1 MTGFF
6 IPDCWQPEKSDTG
19 NIDSDYK
26 LLNFEFIKSLKM
38 KKLSVLLL
46 LLSALGCRI
55 CYSQE
60 AADTT
65 AALRI
70 ETYDGNIFIG
80 NVISEDSTAIVLKTT
95 SLGEIKIPKNDI
107 KSRTVLKQLKYEG
120 GKLWLP
126 NPQSSRYF
134 WAPNGYGLEKG
145 TSYYQNIWILY
156 NQFSF
161 GLTDNFSIGA
171 GFLPL
176 FLFGGTSSP
185 IWLVPK
191 ISIPVVKDKL
201 NLGTGAFLG
210 TILGEDAGVFGL
222 LYGTTTFG
230 SRDKNISFG
239 LAYGFAQDEWLNVP
253 VINISSMIRTGPRG
267 YFITENY
274 VITAEGETVTLLS
287 AGGRSIIRNIGLDY
301 SLWIPVGAEMDTFVA
316 IPFLGITIPMGSKK

>member
-1 MTGFF
+1 
-6 IPDCWQPEKSDTG
+6 
-19 NIDSDYK
+19 
-26 LLNFEFIKSLKM
+26 M
-38 KKLSVLLL
+38 KKLSLLL
-46 LLSALGCRI
+46 LLFAVLGCEFS
-55 CYSQE
+55 YSQE
-60 AADTT
+60 TSDT
-65 AALRI
+65 AAVYRI
-70 ETYDGNIFIG
+70 ETFDGNIFIG
-80 NVISEDSTAIVLKTT
+80 NIISEDSATIVLKTT
-95 SLGEIKIPKNDI
+95 SLGEIKIPLSNI
-107 KSRTVLKQLKYEG
+107 KSKTILKQVKYEG
-120 GKLWLP
+120 GKIWLP

-161 GLTDNFSIGA
+161 GLTNNFSIGA

-185 IWLVPK
+185 FWIVPK
-191 ISIPVVKDKL
+191 VSIPVVKDKF

-230 SRDKNISFG
+230 SRDRNISFG
-239 LAYGFAQDEWLNVP
+239 LAYGFAQDDWLNIP
-253 VINISSMIRTGPRG
+253 VINVASMIRTGPKG

-274 VITAEGETVTLLS
+274 VITAEGETVALLS
-287 AGGRSIIRNIGLDY
+287 LGGRSIIRNIGLDY
-301 SLWIPVGAEMDTFVA
+301 SLWIPIGAEMDTFVA

>member
-1 MTGFF
+1 
-6 IPDCWQPEKSDTG
+6 
-19 NIDSDYK
+19 
-26 LLNFEFIKSLKM
+26 M
-38 KKLSVLLL
+38 KKLSLLL
-46 LLSALGCRI
+46 LLFAVLGCEFS
-55 CYSQE
+55 YSQE
-60 AADTT
+60 TSDT
-65 AALRI
+65 AAVYRI
-70 ETYDGNIFIG
+70 ETFDGNIFIG
-80 NVISEDSTAIVLKTT
+80 NITSEDSATIVLKTT
-95 SLGEIKIPKNDI
+95 SLGEIKIPLSNI
-107 KSRTVLKQLKYEG
+107 KSKTILKQVKYEG
-120 GKLWLP
+120 GKIWLP

-161 GLTDNFSIGA
+161 GLTNNFSIGA

-185 IWLVPK
+185 FWIVPK
-191 ISIPVVKDKL
+191 VSIPVVKDKF

-253 VINISSMIRTGPRG
+253 VINVASMIRTGPKG

-274 VITAEGETVTLLS
+274 VITSEGETLALIS
-287 AGGRSIIRNIGLDY
+287 LGGRSIIRNIGLDY
-301 SLWIPVGAEMDTFVA
+301 SLWIPIGGDTGTFIA
-316 IPFLGITIPMGSKK
+316 FPFLGITIPFGSKK

>member
-1 MTGFF
+1 
-6 IPDCWQPEKSDTG
+6 
-19 NIDSDYK
+19 
-26 LLNFEFIKSLKM
+26 M
-38 KKLSVLLL
+38 KKLSVILLL
-46 LLSALGCRI
+46 LAAIGCKL

-60 AADTT
+60 TADTT
-65 AALRI
+65 VTYRI
-70 ETYDGNIFIG
+70 ESYDGNIFIG
-80 NVISEDSTAIVLKTT
+80 NIISEDSTSVVLKTT
-95 SLGEIKIPKNDI
+95 TLGEIKIQKNNI
-107 KSRTVLKQLKYEG
+107 KSRTILKQLKYEG

-145 TSYYQNIWILY
+145 TSYYQNIWILN

-161 GLTDNFSIGA
+161 GLTNNFSIGA
-171 GFLPL
+171 GLLPL

-185 IWLVPK
+185 FWIVPK
-191 ISIPVVKDKL
+191 LSIPVVRDKF
-201 NLGTGAFLG
+201 NIGTGAFLG
-210 TILGEDAGVFGL
+210 TIIGEDTGVFGL

-253 VINISSMIRTGPRG
+253 VINISSMIRTGPKG

-274 VITAEGETVTLLS
+274 IISTEGVTVAILS
-287 AGGRSIIRNIGLDY
+287 FGGRSIIRNIGLDY
-301 SLWIPVGAEMDTFVA
+301 SLWIPIGAEMDTFVA

>member
-1 MTGFF
+1 
-6 IPDCWQPEKSDTG
+6 
-19 NIDSDYK
+19 
-26 LLNFEFIKSLKM
+26 M
-38 KKLSVLLL
+38 KKMSLLL
-46 LLSALGCRI
+46 LLFAVLGCEFS
-55 CYSQE
+55 YSQE
-60 AADTT
+60 TSDT
-65 AALRI
+65 AAVYRI
-70 ETYDGNIFIG
+70 ETFDGNIFIG
-80 NVISEDSTAIVLKTT
+80 NIISEDSATIVLKTT
-95 SLGEIKIPKNDI
+95 SLGEIKIPLSNI
-107 KSRTVLKQLKYEG
+107 KSKTILKQVKYEG
-120 GKLWLP
+120 GKIWLP

-161 GLTDNFSIGA
+161 GLTNNFSIGA

-185 IWLVPK
+185 FWIVPK
-191 ISIPVVKDKL
+191 VSIPVVKDKF

-230 SRDKNISFG
+230 SRDRNISFG
-239 LAYGFAQDEWLNVP
+239 LAYGFAQDDWLNIP
-253 VINISSMIRTGPRG
+253 VINVASMIRTGPKG

-274 VITAEGETVTLLS
+274 VITAEGETVALLS
-287 AGGRSIIRNIGLDY
+287 LGGRSIIRNIGLDY
-301 SLWIPVGAEMDTFVA
+301 SLWIPIGAEMDTFVA

>member
-1 MTGFF
+1 
-6 IPDCWQPEKSDTG
+6 
-19 NIDSDYK
+19 
-26 LLNFEFIKSLKM
+26 M
-38 KKLSVLLL
+38 KKLSLLL
-46 LLSALGCRI
+46 LLFAVLGCEC
-55 CYSQE
+55 CYSQGTS
-60 AADTT
+60 DTV
-65 AALRI
+65 AVYRI
-70 ETYDGNIFIG
+70 ETFDGNIFIG
-80 NVISEDSTAIVLKTT
+80 NISSEDSATIVLKTT
-95 SLGEIKIPKNDI
+95 SLGEIRIPLSNI
-107 KSRTVLKQLKYEG
+107 KSKTILKQVKYEG
-120 GKLWLP
+120 GKIWLP

-161 GLTDNFSIGA
+161 GLTNNFSIGA

-185 IWLVPK
+185 FWIVPK
-191 ISIPVVKDKL
+191 VSIPVVKDKF

-253 VINISSMIRTGPRG
+253 VINVASMIRTGPKG
-267 YFITENY
+267 YFIRE
-274 VITAEGETVTLLS
+274 LCDHS
-287 AGGRSIIRNIGLDY
+287 
-301 SLWIPVGAEMDTFVA
+301 
-316 IPFLGITIPMGSKK
+316 